1 MYEYLSSKQGGQPVE
16 PFVAMV
22 CLLVREGAKLKTA
35 TGLFGF
41 DVMNMCPPEAAPLI
55 HQVEAESRR

>member
-16 PFVAMV
+16 PYVAMV
-22 CLLVREGAKLKTA
+22 CLLVREGANLKAT

-41 DVMNMCPPEAAPLI
+41 DVMNLCPPDVAPLI
-55 HQVEAESRR
+55 YQIEAEARR